1 LQPLPEKLQDFRY
14 FLIVTWRHLNLPD
27 PTPVQLDIAEYL
39 QHGAR
44 RKIIQGFRGVGK
56 SWITSTYVVWRL
68 RIDPQLK
75 FLVVSASKDRADN
88 FTTFTMRLINEM
100 PILAP
105 LIPRDDQRNSK
116 VSFDVRPASADH
128 APSCSSKGVL
138 SQLAGSRADEVIADD
153 CEVPNNSFTQPMR
166 DKLSEA
172 VKEFEAILKP
182 NGKIT
187 FLGTPQVE
195 NSLYLTLEER
205 GYETRIWTARYPNH
219 KNNYG
224 DRLAPRLAKNLL
236 EGSVEPQDPVDP
248 VRFSAQ
254 DLMERE
260 ASYGRSGFNLQFML
274 DTTLSDQDRYPL
286 KINDLVIMSINKEYA
301 PEKVIWSNS
310 PEYVISDLHC
320 VGFNGD
326 RFHRPAQEFG
336 DYIEYTG
343 SVMFVDPSGT
353 GKDQTA
359 ISCVK
364 MLNGNLFVT
373 ECFGLSGGYSD
384 RVLERIAKTAK
395 DNKINTILVEQ
406 NFGGGMFSQLLKP
419 FLMTFHPCELQDVR
433 NTKTKEMRIIDTLEP
448 VMNSHKLIIDRR
460 VVENDFKSNPNDTPE
475 RRLKLQ
481 LIYQISRLSRNKG
494 SLVHDDLVDSLAGAV
509 AYWTDY
515 MAQTEDLNISKRK
528 DELLA
533 VHLDNWGSLLN
544 NTISQS
550 AMGMTPQQIRNS
562 NVSDDGFI
570 SGAY

>member
-1 LQPLPEKLQDFRY
+1 
-14 FLIVTWRHLNLPD
+14 
-27 PTPVQLDIAEYL
+27 
-39 QHGAR
+39 
-44 RKIIQGFRGVGK
+44 
-56 SWITSTYVVWRL
+56 
-68 RIDPQLK
+68 
-75 FLVVSASKDRADN
+75 
-88 FTTFTMRLINEM
+88 
-100 PILAP
+100 
-105 LIPRDDQRNSK
+105 
-116 VSFDVRPASADH
+116 
-128 APSCSSKGVL
+128 
-138 SQLAGSRADEVIADD
+138 
-153 CEVPNNSFTQPMR
+153 
-166 DKLSEA
+166 
-172 VKEFEAILKP
+172 
-182 NGKIT
+182 
-187 FLGTPQVE
+187 
-195 NSLYLTLEER
+195 
-205 GYETRIWTARYPNH
+205 
-219 KNNYG
+219 
-224 DRLAPRLAKNLL
+224 
-236 EGSVEPQDPVDP
+236 
-248 VRFSAQ
+248 
-254 DLMERE
+254 MERE

-286 KINDLVIMSINKEYA
+286 KINDLVIMSVNKEYA

-310 PEYVISDLHC
+310 PEYVITDLPC

-326 RFHRPAQEFG
+326 RYHRPAQEFG

-384 RVLERIAKTAK
+384 RVLERIARTAK
-395 DNKINTILVEQ
+395 INKINTIIVEQ

-419 FLMTFHPCELQDVR
+419 FLMTYHPCEVKDVR
-433 NTKTKEMRIIDTLEP
+433 NTKTKELRIIDTLEP
-448 VMNSHKLIIDRR
+448 VMNSHRLIIDQK
-460 VVENDFKSNPNDTPE
+460 VIENDFRSNPDETPE

-481 LIYQISRLSRNKG
+481 LAYQLSRISRNKG
-494 SLVHDDLVDSLAGAV
+494 SLVHDDLCDSLAGAV